1 MRADLIGRGGVSSTV
16 SRVSWS
22 AMISPNRSKPFSCA
36 ALLLA
41 SAAVC
46 VARDAAGLSH
56 ALAVIDELEATA
68 GPALPLVAARLIA
81 AAALARRESRG
92 GHFRRDYP
100 TADAQARHTRVTL
113 APDSAVES
121 GVLAAAG

>member
-1 MRADLIGRGGVSSTV
+1 MSADVGVV
-16 SRVSWS
+16 
-22 AMISPNRSKPFSCA
+22 
-36 ALLLA
+36 
-41 SAAVC
+41 
-46 VARDAAGLSH
+46 RDAAGVTR
-56 ALAVIDELEATA
+56 ALRLIADLERIA

-81 AAALARRESRG
+81 GAALARRESRG

-100 TADAQARHTRVTL
+100 APGAAARHTRLTH